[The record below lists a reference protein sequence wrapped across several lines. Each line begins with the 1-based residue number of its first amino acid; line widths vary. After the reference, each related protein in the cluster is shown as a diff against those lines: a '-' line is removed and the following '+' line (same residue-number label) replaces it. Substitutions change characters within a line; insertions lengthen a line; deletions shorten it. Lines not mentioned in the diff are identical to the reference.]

1 MSRRGSRK
9 RKTDYG
15 TVLLHG
21 CLVVALAIAVL
32 TGLRIA
38 AESPG
43 RTWINA
49 FDLILPRHLVWT
61 AHMQVALALI
71 AVALTYA
78 IYLVLAGLSRR
89 VRFDRVRLAGLFG
102 CQQARWGAINV
113 ALYWVLYLALL

>member
-71 AVALTYA
+71 ASNL
-78 IYLVLAGLSRR
+78 LPGDRFSHHLACRAQVGFIRG
-89 VRFDRVRLAGLFG
+89 DK
-102 CQQARWGAINV
+102 
-113 ALYWVLYLALL
+113 